1 MRSFRAIPVVLLF
14 VIGAMLLSGPA
25 IAAEFPTKPIT
36 LIVPYPAGGSTDVV
50 IRPLAEAAGKILGQP
65 MLVENKGGGGGAVGT
80 GSIIGKEPDGYL
92 LSVVVTS
99 LHRAA
104 HINKLAFDT
113 VKDVS
118 PIIRVAGYL
127 YGVLVKP
134 DSKNKTLKDLID
146 FAKATPGQA
155 TYMASGIGTGGHIAA
170 EEMASNAGVKFN
182 HLPSKGDQESSAALL
197 GGHVDFISTTSGW
210 IPLVEAGQLKLIAVY
225 GDTRVKRFPD
235 VPTVKESGYKVVHD
249 SPIGIVGPK
258 GMAPERVKAPARRLP
273 EGPERSRVPQGHG
286 QLRDAGAVSEH
297 RGFHQVLGRGVC
309 GGRGSG
315 QKLHPTINI
324 EKNLPHHPFRLDG
337 AGAGRHRRGRS
348 LGLRNLRPAGAG
360 VPAFFGGGLPGRS
373 GRRRPDSDR
382 SQEAG
387 RRSRPRLSH
396 CRRPPDRHGFRC
408 SCSSTCFSGTSS
420 DFRPPHFYCS
430 CFCSGAWSRSDG
442 ERSSWRPA

>member
-25 IAAEFPTKPIT
+25 IPADFPTKPIT

-65 MLVENKGGGGGAVGT
+65 MLVENKGGGGGAVGV
-80 GSIIGKEPDGYL
+80 GAIIGKEPDGYL

-118 PIIRVAGYL
+118 PIIRVGGYL

-134 DSKNKTLKDLID
+134 DSKLKTLKDLID
-146 FAKATPGQA
+146 YAKANPGQA
-155 TYMASGIGTGGHIAA
+155 SYMASGIGTGGHIAA
-170 EEMASNAGVKFN
+170 EEMATNAGVKFN
-182 HLPSKGDQESSAALL
+182 HLPSKGDQESSASLL

-225 GDTRVKRFPD
+225 SENRVKRFPD

-258 GMAPERVKAPARRLP
+258 GMAPERVKVL
-273 EGPERSRVPQGHG
+273 H
-286 QLRDAGAVSEH
+286 DAFQKALSDPGFLKAMVSYEMP
-297 RGFHQVLGRGVC
+297 VLYQNSADFAKFWAEAYV
-309 GGRGSG
+309 
-315 QKLHPTINI
+315 
-324 EKNLPHHPFRLDG
+324 
-337 AGAGRHRRGRS
+337 
-348 LGLRNLRPAGAG
+348 
-360 VPAFFGGGLPGRS
+360 
-373 GRRRPDSDR
+373 
-382 SQEAG
+382 EAG
-387 RRSRPRLSH
+387 EQVRKYMKP
-396 CRRPPDRHGFRC
+396 
-408 SCSSTCFSGTSS
+408 
-420 DFRPPHFYCS
+420 
-430 CFCSGAWSRSDG
+430 
-442 ERSSWRPA
+442 